1 MLIEPRIVA
10 WARRGPKW
18 RRVPVCPGGPV
29 LRPRNGNGSHL
40 RPHPRR
46 ETIEESIG
54 IYSVCST
61 RSDLE
66 QGGAGILKSRV
77 ISRL

>member
-1 MLIEPRIVA
+1 MPIEPRIVA

-18 RRVPVCPGGPV
+18 RRVPPGPCTV
-29 LRPRNGNGSHL
+29 LRPRGNGSHS
-40 RPHPRR
+40 RPNPRR

-54 IYSVCST
+54 IYSVFST